1 MSPQPRDESV
11 VGGQPAEVRQRQ
23 KTALIALIS
32 KDKTI
37 SVLLAKRFSSR
48 RHHPVRMLTLTIR
61 GKQGQETQVLFCLFF
76 FFNRV

>member
-48 RHHPVRMLTLTIR
+48 RHHPVCTLTPATR
-61 GKQGQETQVLFCLFF
+61 GKQGQETQVFF
-76 FFNRV
+76 VVFFNRV